1 MNYIIVFTILSLLIL
16 IPLGSINAEF
26 QTELDKEMKNVDKID
41 TATFGLG

>member
-16 IPLGSINAEF
+16 IPLGSVNAEF
-26 QTELDKEMKNVDKID
+26 QTQLDKEMKQADEIE